1 MKRVVSFLVAIF
13 VSVSVLC
20 VYSYASDAESQF
32 AMAPLSAQSY
42 VLMDADTGKILA
54 SHRENER
61 LPMASTTKIMT
72 CLIALEKCPINEVV
86 TVSPL
91 AVGIEGSSI
100 YLTQG
105 EKLTV
110 EELLYGLMLESAN
123 DAAVALA
130 LHISGSIDAFA
141 ELMNQKS
148 TELGLQQTHF
158 VNPSGLHHDDHYST
172 AKDLS
177 VLMSHCMKDDRFV
190 AISGEGKK
198 QISAPG
204 GKTRF
209 LANHNKLLRYY
220 GDCVAGKTGFTKTS
234 GRCLVTAAERFG
246 RTLVCTTL
254 GDPNDW
260 NDHETL
266 FEYGFSQYCET
277 PILEEKQI
285 QVQLPVVGGVC
296 DSVTVS
302 NVDSYLAH
310 LHISENFELLLELP
324 DFLYAPISEGDEV
337 GSVVVR
343 INGSERYRT
352 PLYVENSVENIKT
365 DLPFWK
371 KIWIKFKSWFN

>member
-1 MKRVVSFLVAIF
+1 MKRILTFLLAVFVVLSGLRVPI
-13 VSVSVLC
+13 
-20 VYSYASDAESQF
+20 YASDMESNP
-32 AMAPLSAQSY
+32 AMANLSAQSY
-42 VLMDADTGKILA
+42 ALMDADTGKILA
-54 SHRENER
+54 SHRENDR

-72 CLIALEKCPINEVV
+72 CLIALEECAVNEVV
-86 TVSPL
+86 TISPL

-141 ELMNQKS
+141 ELMNRKAE
-148 TELGLQQTHF
+148 ELGLKQTHF
-158 VNPSGLHHDDHYST
+158 INPNGLHHDDHYST

-177 VLMSHCMKDDRFV
+177 ILMSHCMKDDRFV

-220 GDCVAGKTGFTKTS
+220 DDCVAGKTGFTKTS
-234 GRCLVTAAERFG
+234 GRCLVTAAERNG

-260 NDHETL
+260 NDHEAL
-266 FEYGFSQYCET
+266 FEFGFSQYCET
-277 PILEEKQI
+277 PILEAKQI
-285 QVQLPVVGGVC
+285 QVPLAVVGGIT
-296 DSVTVS
+296 DSVMVS
-302 NVDSYLAH
+302 NIDSYLTH
-310 LHISENFELLLELP
+310 LHITENFEIVLELP
-324 DFLYAPISEGDEV
+324 DFVYAPITEGEEV

-343 INGSERYRT
+343 INGCERYRA
-352 PLYVENSVENIKT
+352 PLLVENEVSAQKVK
-365 DLPFWK
+365 LPF
-371 KIWIKFKSWFN
+371 